1 MTQKLMNTL
10 GSLRFPPWGVLGPVQ
25 LGVGLLPFGLVGKV
39 EISLEVLAV
48 KTESL

>member
-1 MTQKLMNTL
+1 MIGQRMTQKLMNTL

-39 EISLEVLAV
+39 EI
-48 KTESL
+48 